1 MEINFEDKSVVV
13 IGGTSGINLG
23 IAEKF
28 AQSGAKLA
36 VASRSEKKVDDAVNL
51 LSKHK
56 HNAIGHAGDVRD
68 YKVVEE
74 IFKKFNEQHGEIDVL
89 ISGAAGNFP
98 APAMG
103 ISSNGF
109 KAVVDIDLLGTFHVM
124 RSAYPYLKKPGA
136 SVINISAPQAY
147 IPLEFQI
154 HVCAA
159 KSGVDMVCIELE
171 DGIAP
176 KDKNEARKKA
186 LSIFQNQTIP
196 KNVEV
201 ILRINSIRSLFGLDD
216 IRAILSTDF
225 PPPAIMLPKV
235 NDAEEVKILDDL
247 LNERGHN
254 CELHPIIETNSGL
267 EKAYDIAKS
276 SERVSTLF
284 FGLIDMSAE
293 LRCKLSWD
301 QLLYARSRVVHAA
314 AGAGLDAIDGPF
326 MDLEDPKGNIEQAI
340 LARDLGFS
348 GKGSIHPKQ
357 VNDLNKVFTPSE
369 EKIAKAKKITK
380 IFEEANTGLVMVD
393 GKLIE
398 KPVLREMYRT
408 LAISEESE

>member
-1 MEINFEDKSVVV
+1 MDLK
-13 IGGTSGINLG
+13 
-23 IAEKF
+23 K
-28 AQSGAKLA
+28 KLRPR
-36 VASRSEKKVDDAVNL
+36 RSF
-51 LSKHK
+51 
-56 HNAIGHAGDVRD
+56 
-68 YKVVEE
+68 
-74 IFKKFNEQHGEIDVL
+74 IFTPGLRPEM
-89 ISGAAGNFP
+89 FP
-98 APAMG
+98 
-103 ISSNGF
+103 
-109 KAVVDIDLLGTFHVM
+109 KAV
-124 RSAYPYLKKPGA
+124 
-136 SVINISAPQAY
+136 
-147 IPLEFQI
+147 
-154 HVCAA
+154 

-176 KDKNEARKKA
+176 KDKKEAREKA

-196 KNVEV
+196 ENIEV

-326 MDLEDPKGNIEQAI
+326 MDLEDPKGNIEQAL

-357 VNDLNKVFTPSE
+357 VNDLNKVFSPSD
-369 EKIAKAKKITK
+369 EKIAKAKMITK

-408 LAISEESE
+408 LSIAEESK